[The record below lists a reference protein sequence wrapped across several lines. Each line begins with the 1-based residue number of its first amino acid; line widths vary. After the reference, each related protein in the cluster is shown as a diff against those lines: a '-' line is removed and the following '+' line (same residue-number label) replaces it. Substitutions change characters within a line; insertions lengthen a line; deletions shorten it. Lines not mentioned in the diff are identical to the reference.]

1 MRDDFCGDIGEA
13 HIGRSLS
20 VCGWVDSRRDH
31 GGVIFIDLRDDAGF
45 LQIVADPAISRA
57 AFEAAESARSEYVLR
72 ATGLVRSRPP
82 GLANPA
88 RANGMVELA
97 AETVEI
103 LNAAEIPFT
112 PGDETVGEEARLR
125 HRVFDLRGARLQRNL
140 RLRHKISR
148 AARDFLD
155 GAGFVE
161 IETPM
166 LTRSTPEGARDFL
179 VPARLYPGEAYAL
192 PQSPQ
197 LFKQMLMTAGFARY
211 YQIAKCFRDEDLRAD
226 RQPEFTQIDI
236 EMSFA
241 NEQDILAELE
251 SFARATFA
259 GGGVELPSPFTRL
272 TFAESKRRFG
282 VDRPDLRIENELI
295 DIADLARETDFRVF
309 RDAAESSGGRVACLR
324 MAGGAAAS
332 RGEIDALTA
341 FVARF
346 GAKGLAY
353 IKINRVADGAAGMS
367 SPILKFL
374 PDAIVA
380 QIAERAGARDG
391 DLLFFGA
398 GDAKIVDASLGA
410 LRIEIARPE
419 LAQKSGVFRPVW
431 IVDFPLFESDDKG
444 ALAPCHHPFTAP
456 ADEES
461 FAADPRAARAR
472 AYDLVVNGVEIGGGS
487 IRIHKPQTQLKM
499 LSLLGIDEKTARE
512 RFGFLLR
519 ALAAG
524 APPHGG
530 AAFGLD
536 RIVMMICGAES
547 IRDVIAFPKTQRG
560 QCLLTDAPS
569 PVDEAQWR
577 ELGIAPPREKRTT

>member
-241 NEQDILAELE
+241 NEQDH
-251 SFARATFA
+251 S
-259 GGGVELPSPFTRL
+259 
-272 TFAESKRRFG
+272 RRIG
-282 VDRPDLRIENELI
+282 I
-295 DIADLARETDFRVF
+295 FR
-309 RDAAESSGGRVACLR
+309 
-324 MAGGAAAS
+324 
-332 RGEIDALTA
+332 
-341 FVARF
+341 
-346 GAKGLAY
+346 
-353 IKINRVADGAAGMS
+353 
-367 SPILKFL
+367 
-374 PDAIVA
+374 
-380 QIAERAGARDG
+380 ARD
-391 DLLFFGA
+391 
-398 GDAKIVDASLGA
+398 IRRRRR
-410 LRIEIARPE
+410 RIACR
-419 LAQKSGVFRPVW
+419 LS
-431 IVDFPLFESDDKG
+431 
-444 ALAPCHHPFTAP
+444 
-456 ADEES
+456 
-461 FAADPRAARAR
+461 RA
-472 AYDLVVNGVEIGGGS
+472 
-487 IRIHKPQTQLKM
+487 
-499 LSLLGIDEKTARE
+499 
-512 RFGFLLR
+512 
-519 ALAAG
+519 
-524 APPHGG
+524 
-530 AAFGLD
+530 
-536 RIVMMICGAES
+536 
-547 IRDVIAFPKTQRG
+547 
-560 QCLLTDAPS
+560 
-569 PVDEAQWR
+569 
-577 ELGIAPPREKRTT
+577 